1 MALKL
6 VKARGTGH
14 GDIPMR
20 FDCVGEFRHDK
31 R

>member
-1 MALKL
+1 MAREL
-6 VKARGTGH
+6 VKARGTGRE
-14 GDIPMR
+14 DIPMR